1 MPLDE
6 MLFEPTVE
14 NLSAI
19 LSYLEEGVVI
29 CRPGGDIQ
37 YVNSAASFILQR
49 PVDELIGLNLS
60 ILVKPDVKFAELFH
74 SAQQTPGMNI
84 VARAQVVTTS
94 GQENEV
100 HVRRIGC
107 GKDSDLV
114 AYIISPVGLISSALG
129 DDKINLKLIQTSRMN
144 AIGDLIGGM
153 AHEFNQPLSVI
164 SLNTGMLKRHF
175 KDTADPYVDGKL
187 DQILSE
193 IERISNLVLQMRK
206 FVRREEYDETF
217 FHIRDAID
225 DTLLF
230 MKYKFN
236 RSHII
241 LSREDDKSLP
251 RILGRLSD
259 FEQILYLVLQ
269 NAVDALTTTPRES
282 ERHLNIRSIQT
293 EEEIRVDIED
303 TGPGIPP
310 HVLQNIF
317 TPFHSA
323 KSKGEGMGI
332 GLAVCKVLAD
342 EMHMTI
348 TISSAPEQGTT
359 IRIHI
364 PKSLSEHAQL

>member
-1 MPLDE
+1 MPPE
-6 MLFEPTVE
+6 GTPFEPTAE
-14 NLSAI
+14 TYSAI
-19 LSYLEEGVVI
+19 LSFLEEGVVV

-37 YVNSAASFILQR
+37 YVNPAASFILQR
-49 PVDELIGLNLS
+49 PADELIGLNMS
-60 ILVKPDVKFAELFH
+60 ILVKPDVKFAELFN
-74 SAQQTPGMNI
+74 TPQNPSNQNL

-94 GQENEV
+94 GEEKEI

-107 GKDSDLV
+107 GENSDLV
-114 AYIISPVGLISSALG
+114 AYIVSPVGLISTALG

-144 AIGDLIGGM
+144 AIGDLVSGM

-175 KDTADPYVDGKL
+175 KDASDPYVDSKL

-206 FVRREEYDETF
+206 FVRREEYDESF
-217 FHIRDAID
+217 FHVRDAID
-225 DTLLF
+225 DTLMF

-241 LSREDDKSLP
+241 LNREDDDSLP
-251 RILGRLSD
+251 RILGRQSD

-269 NAVDALTTTPRES
+269 NAVDALTATPRES
-282 ERHLNIRSIQT
+282 ERRLNIRSSKT
-293 EEEIRVDIED
+293 EDEIRLEIED

-348 TISSAPEQGTT
+348 TVSSTPGQGTT

-364 PKSLSEHAQL
+364 PMSLSEHAQL